1 VIQKETT
8 IITANPKDNTE
19 AKAEQ
24 APTPEGTRLATI
36 LHSERHELYRV
47 PAMDKPVWLSVV
59 VFPVAEMPAAEDLR
73 GTVRMFVVQQS
84 ADGKGWRRSY
94 STGWGVIKPGD
105 HVTVPADDPMVL
117 DYGAV
122 K

>member
-8 IITANPKDNTE
+8 IIMANPRDNTE

-24 APTPEGTRLATI
+24 APTPDGTRLATI
-36 LHSERHELYRV
+36 LYSERRELYRV
-47 PAMDKPVWLSVV
+47 PAMDKPVWLSVA
-59 VFPVAEMPAAEDLR
+59 VFPVAEMPPAEDLR